1 VHGSRH
7 DEFLDLFLAET
18 DRLTVGDPRRSTD
31 VGPVIDAG
39 SADRI
44 ESWVDLAR
52 AAGAGI
58 LRGGHR
64 TGNVLDPTVL
74 TGTAFGMRVEDEEV
88 FGPVVTVNP
97 IDTWAE
103 GLARL
108 NGSKYGLQL
117 GVFTNDIS
125 KALSAADALDAG
137 TVVVNDAPIYR
148 IDTMPFGGVKDS
160 GTGREGTKYAMESMT
175 DTKLIILSASTTG
188 ASPKEHQQ

>member
-1 VHGSRH
+1 
-7 DEFLDLFLAET
+7 LAET
-18 DRLTVGDPRRSTD
+18 DRLTVGDPADESTH

-44 ESWVDLAR
+44 QSWVDESR
-52 AAGAGI
+52 AAGAGM

-64 TGNVLDPTVL
+64 LGNVLDPTVL
-74 TGTAFGMRVEDEEV
+74 TGTAFGMKVEDEEV

-97 IDTWAE
+97 VDSWAE